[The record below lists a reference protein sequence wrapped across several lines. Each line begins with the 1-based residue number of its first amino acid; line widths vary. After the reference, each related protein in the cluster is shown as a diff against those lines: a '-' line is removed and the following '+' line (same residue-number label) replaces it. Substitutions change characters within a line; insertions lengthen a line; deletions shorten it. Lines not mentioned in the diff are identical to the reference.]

1 MKTIGYVRVSSKKQV
16 VNGGS
21 IEMQKNRIA
30 DYCKYEKLELIDII
44 EELGVSGRK
53 VDRIGISCLLDYV
66 KKEGVEVIV
75 VYSLSRLGRNLKEIL
90 EMIEWFKAKNVE
102 LRCIKEGI
110 KSGDSISNLVLNI
123 MGSIN
128 EFEVEQLGERIKDV
142 KNDRKDKGKSYTNA
156 QYGFMN
162 VDGEILINKE
172 EWNIR
177 NRIKRLRR
185 EGYSWKGIED
195 IFDSK
200 GIKSRKGTKFFAA
213 TMRNMFNS
221 DEIKNY
227 KKVG

>member
-1 MKTIGYVRVSSKKQV
+1 MKTLGYVRVSSKKQV
-16 VNGGS
+16 VKGGS

-30 DYCKYEKLELIDII
+30 EYCQYERLELVDII

-53 VDRIGISCLLDYV
+53 VDRMGIRCLLERV
-66 KKEGVEVIV
+66 KKNGINVIV

-90 EMIEWFKAKNVE
+90 EMIEWFKASGVE

-142 KNDRKDKGKSYTNA
+142 KSDRKEKGKSYTNS

-162 VDGEILINKE
+162 LDGEIVINKE
-172 EWNIR
+172 EWKIR
-177 NRIKRLRR
+177 NRIKRMRKQ
-185 EGYSWKGIED
+185 GYSWKKIENVFED
-195 IFDSK
+195 K
-200 GIKSRKGTKFFAA
+200 GILSRKGTKFFAA
-213 TMRNMFNS
+213 TMRNMFES
-221 DEIKNY
+221 EEIRVY
-227 KKVG
+227 KRVA